1 MYAIKRKNNPPMNKL
16 ISKKIKKLELTL
28 IKMDKVLIAFSA
40 GVDSTFLLKLAVDL
54 LGKNALA
61 VTACSVTYPKKE
73 LEQAKTIAKNL
84 GARLKIIHTSEL
96 KTPKFLQNCPKRC
109 YYCKKELFKRLTQ
122 IAEKEKIKY
131 ILDGSNL
138 DDRLDFRPGNI
149 AKQEFKV
156 RSPLAESGFT
166 KKEIRNLSKVFG
178 LNTWNKPSLAC
189 LASRVPYGKRI
200 SPRVLRR
207 IEKGEQYLCNLG
219 FDQVRLRDYGNL
231 ARIEVE
237 KSKIKQLIHPR
248 LRYKVIDRLKNL
260 GYNYVTVDLD
270 GYRTGS
276 MNLSKIY

>member
-1 MYAIKRKNNPPMNKL
+1 MNKL